1 MKFRTFYRDV
11 RARDHL
17 ELFLV
22 FSIASLLLLRF
33 FLYLTGYPQVG
44 GGSLHIAH
52 MLYGG
57 LLMVIAIVMLLAFL
71 GARIQRLSA
80 IVGGIGF
87 GIFIDELGKFI
98 TKDNNYFFR
107 PTIGII
113 YAIFMSLYLI
123 FNFISRGS
131 KYSSREYQLNALN
144 QFEEAVLSDLDKY
157 EKAAIHRL
165 LDRADQNSP
174 ITREL
179 RSLLRGIDAVE
190 PTRPNLFYRI
200 IAKIDEWYRRFWL
213 SRNSNQVVS
222 LVLILQAVAFLGV
235 SIYTAADNF
244 ADVSQLLT
252 ASDYASKLLIGELAS
267 SILAAVFIGYGA
279 IRITSSR
286 VIAFEQFRRATLI
299 NLFLTEFFSFS
310 RIQFGAIPSFIG
322 NLLLLAALQY
332 VLYQEKR
339 LQSISYQ
346 PIPK

>member
-1 MKFRTFYRDV
+1 MKIRIFYRNI

-33 FLYLTGYPQVG
+33 LLYLTGYPQVG
-44 GGSLHIAH
+44 GGTLHIAH

-57 LLMVIAIVMLLAFL
+57 LLMMIAIILMLAFL
-71 GARIQRLSA
+71 GARIQRIGA

-131 KYSSREYQLNALN
+131 KYTSREYQLNALN
-144 QFEEAVLSDLDKY
+144 QFEEAVSSDLDKY
-157 EKAAIHRL
+157 EKATIYRL
-165 LDRADQNSP
+165 LDRADQHSP
-174 ITREL
+174 VTREL

-190 PTRPNLFYRI
+190 PSKPNLFYRAV
-200 IAKIDEWYRRFWL
+200 AKVDSWYRQFWL
-213 SRNSNQVVS
+213 SRNSNQLVS
-222 LVLILQAVAFLGV
+222 VVLILQAVAFLGISV
-235 SIYTAADNF
+235 YTVADNF
-244 ADVSQLLT
+244 ADVSQMLT
-252 ASDYASKLLIGELAS
+252 STDYASKLLIGELVS
-267 SILAAVFIGYGA
+267 SVLAAGFIIYGA
-279 IRITSSR
+279 IRITTSR
-286 VIAFEQFRRATLI
+286 VVAFEQFRRATLI

-310 RIQFGAIPSFIG
+310 RIQFGAMPGFIG
-322 NLLLLAALQY
+322 NLLLLGALQY

-339 LQSISYQ
+339 LHSISY
-346 PIPK
+346 KANSK